1 MARTLNGKLKGKA
14 ARTVEATGIARG
26 TETEE
31 LANSQ
36 WNAEFALRDLLVD
49 DMTPELARVRY
60 AIAGAYEVDEMSA
73 ADEETWTIDG
83 KPVFNSREWFD
94 SIPEIPF

>member
-1 MARTLNGKLKGKA
+1 MSITVNGKLKGKA

-36 WNAEFALRDLLVD
+36 WDSEFALRDLLVD
-49 DMTPELARVRY
+49 DMTPELDRIRY
-60 AIAGAYEVDEMSA
+60 AITGAYVVDEMSA
-73 ADEETWTIDG
+73 ADEDWNIGGE
-83 KPVFNSREWFD
+83 PVFNSPEWFD